1 MFSCNESNNLEVL
14 RSPEI
19 FTPRVNGIV
28 VTDEYGEIY
37 SLWGDPQYPESPKLY
52 LGDPYPNPTHLS
64 IGIHYQIE
72 EETLIKLWVS
82 PASWLGEISQNNV
95 QILNSN
101 YLVAG
106 GLAVKEL
113 LSRKLKVGKY
123 HYQWDCRDNDG
134 NLVKNGFY
142 RIYLQNNDDL
152 IWKDIPETMTI
163 LTIIRVV

>member
-1 MFSCNESNNLEVL
+1 MKIFTFINIIILCLMFSCNESNNLEVL

-82 PASWLGEISQNNV
+82 PASWLKCLSTLQYSES
-95 QILNSN
+95 ILQT
-101 YLVAG
+101 
-106 GLAVKEL
+106 
-113 LSRKLKVGKY
+113 KY
-123 HYQWDCRDNDG
+123 M
-134 NLVKNGFY
+134 KNFL
-142 RIYLQNNDDL
+142 R
-152 IWKDIPETMTI
+152 
-163 LTIIRVV
+163 